1 MIIVDFTLTLV
12 DLILIGTKIIMQLDI
27 LMDIKTIT
35 IITIKSQYIII
46 VNYNVDIYCF
56 LRLIRFMDSIRNMD
70 LLINYPLSREMG
82 LLQGIFKGNN
92 VEGPLAK
99 GHVTL
104 APSLGVSIYL
114 LSMFLNLSIKL
125 TL

>member
-56 LRLIRFMDSIRNMD
+56 
-70 LLINYPLSREMG
+70 
-82 LLQGIFKGNN
+82 
-92 VEGPLAK
+92 
-99 GHVTL
+99 
-104 APSLGVSIYL
+104 
-114 LSMFLNLSIKL
+114 
-125 TL
+125 